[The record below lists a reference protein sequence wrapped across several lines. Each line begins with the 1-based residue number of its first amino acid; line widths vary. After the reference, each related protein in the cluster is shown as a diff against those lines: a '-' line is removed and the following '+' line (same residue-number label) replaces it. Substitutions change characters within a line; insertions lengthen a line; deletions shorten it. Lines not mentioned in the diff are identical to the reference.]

1 MPPKDKDKGKDK
13 KGKDAKKGGKGDKVP
28 KILKAGSKEGKAKK
42 KKWSK
47 TKSKDKVNNQV
58 FWTKAQ
64 YDKLLKDII
73 PKEPYITPSVISEKL
88 KLNVSLARL
97 ALKELVE
104 NGQLAPATEYHSK
117 YSCFVKTDK
126 FVAPVEE
133 KKETTKAPQKAAKGN
148 EKKAAEKK

>member
-13 KGKDAKKGGKGDKVP
+13 KGKDAKKGGKDKVP

-64 YDKLLKDII
+64 HDKLLKDII

-97 ALKELVE
+97 AVKELID

-133 KKETTKAPQKAAKGN
+133 KKEITKTQQKAAPKG
-148 EKKAAEKK
+148 EKKAEKAK